1 MKPADITAALK
12 AYAEATRGNTVS
24 DREFARRMSV
34 CKTCPKLRR
43 TSGLTGRVSQILGSL
58 SIKHRVPREMSS
70 SSCGVCGCS
79 LLLLVPALP
88 KNLHEDSPEEAQKRP
103 NACWMKAV
111 LTSDG

>member
-1 MKPADITAALK
+1 MKPADIAAALK

-58 SIKHRVPREMSS
+58 SIKHKVPREMSS

-88 KNLHEDSPEEAQKRP
+88 QNLHSDSPEEALKRP
-103 NACWMKAV
+103 STCWMKTV
-111 LTSDG
+111 LTPGG